1 MRAITTQSWHRAVA
15 CSLVCICAGLGEGC
29 SGSLGEDANPR
40 GGSKPAGGTGTT
52 GTGAGGGV
60 GGSGVGGSGVGG
72 SGAGGSGTAGGSAG
86 SGGVATGGA
95 GGGGAGTGRRRWQR
109 RRFRRRPL
117 HARDPIDLPGPAHE
131 ECELRRGRERFT
143 RPHRLGDGRKRA
155 PLVAPCAGLR
165 GESDEYRLDT
175 AM

>member
-60 GGSGVGGSGVGG
+60 GGSGVGASGVGGSGVGG

-86 SGGVATGGA
+86 SGGVGTGGA
-95 GGGGAGTGRRRWQR
+95 GGGGAGTGGAGGSGGGSVGV
-109 RRFRRRPL
+109 PCT
-117 HARDPIDLPGPAHE
+117 PGIPSTSQVPRMKS
-131 ECELRRGRERFT
+131 CELRRGREGFCS
-143 RPHRLGDGRKRA
+143 A
-155 PLVAPCAGLR
+155 
-165 GESDEYRLDT
+165 
-175 AM
+175 